1 MYKIIG
7 DDGRPYGPVTAE
19 QLREYI
25 AQGRANA
32 QTMTQL
38 EGATEWKPLAAFPEF
53 ADALA
58 AKAPPASP
66 GPPPMATGANA
77 QGLAADVINRGYIVD
92 IGGCLSRAWQLLQSD
107 FWPIVGVNA
116 LIWLLVWASSGTAVG
131 LILIGP
137 LMAGI
142 YWYSLKRIRRQA
154 ADLQDAFGGFT
165 IDFINTMLAGI
176 ITGLLISLGLALCL
190 VPGIFLWVAW
200 AVALPLVIDKRLQ
213 FWDAMEVSRKV
224 VTEHWWGW
232 FGLGLVTF
240 LINLVGFLFCV
251 IGLFF
256 TLPLTTLAWMYAYE
270 DVFGV
275 KTA

>member
-7 DDGRPYGPVTAE
+7 ADGRPYGPVTAE

-32 QTMTQL
+32 QTMVQL
-38 EGATEWKPLAAFPEF
+38 EGATEWKPLSAFPEF
-53 ADALA
+53 AEALA
-58 AKAPPASP
+58 AKAPPPSP

-77 QGLAADVINRGYIVD
+77 QGLAAEVISRGYTVD
-92 IGGCLSRAWQLLQSD
+92 IGSCLSRAWQLLQSD

-116 LIWLLVWASSGTAVG
+116 LLWLLVWASSGTAVG

-142 YWYSLKRIRRQA
+142 YWYCLKRIRHQA
-154 ADLQDAFGGFT
+154 ADLQDGFGGFT

-176 ITGLLISLGLALCL
+176 ISGLLISVGLALCL

-200 AVALPLVIDKRLQ
+200 AFALPLVIDKRLQ

-232 FGLGLVTF
+232 FGLGVVTF
-240 LINLVGFLFCV
+240 LINLVGFLVCV
-251 IGLFF
+251 IGLFL

-270 DVFGV
+270 DVFGA

>member
-25 AQGRANA
+25 AQRRANA

-38 EGATEWKPLAAFPEF
+38 EGATEWKPLSAFPEF
-53 ADALA
+53 AEALA
-58 AKAPPASP
+58 AQAPPTSP
-66 GPPPMATGANA
+66 SPPPMAAGAGA
-77 QGLAADVINRGYIVD
+77 QGLAAEVINRGYTLD
-92 IGGCLSRAWQLLQSD
+92 IGSYLSRAWQLLQSD

-116 LIWLLVWASSGTAVG
+116 LLWLLVWASSGTAVG

-142 YWYSLKRIRRQA
+142 YWYCLKRIRHQP
-154 ADLQDAFGGFT
+154 ADVQDAFGGFT

-176 ITGLLISLGLALCL
+176 ITGLLISVGLALCI

-200 AVALPLVIDKRLQ
+200 AFALPLVIDKRLQ

-224 VTEHWWGW
+224 VTEHWWGF
-232 FGLGLVTF
+232 FGLGVVTF

-251 IGLFF
+251 VGLFL

-270 DVFGV
+270 DVFGA